1 MQRPKRLMWPVSP
14 PRLTRPRP
22 TKPTKPRL
30 MKLMM
35 RPEADE
41 TDEAIVAD
49 EIKANVIDKII
60 AAN

>member
-1 MQRPKRLMWPVSP
+1 MWPVSP